1 VAFAPVSPSA
11 ARLLLVEDDA
21 DIAGPVRR
29 GLEEEGYAVSVEA
42 DGARGLAEAL
52 AGDHDALVVDWRL
65 PRLDGRTLVE
75 QFRAAGRTAPV
86 LLLTALGD
94 VEHRV
99 AGLDAGADDYLPK
112 PFAFEELLA
121 RLRALLRRA
130 AEGSAAGG
138 PGGAVPPGHQAV
150 HLRLG
155 KVHLDAARRVA
166 EAEADGGPVDLGLRD
181 KELRLLELLMR
192 HPGETVSR
200 TRIAER
206 VWGSAFDVTDNA
218 IDVTA
223 SGLRQRLA
231 AAASGVRLETVRGV
245 GYRVEAGRPNDGA

>member
-1 VAFAPVSPSA
+1 MALAPIPPSA

-29 GLEEEGYAVSVEA
+29 GLEEEGYAVAVEA

-75 QFRAAGRTAPV
+75 QFRTAGRTAPV
-86 LLLTALGD
+86 LMLTALGD

-99 AGLDAGADDYLPK
+99 AGLDAGADDYLAK

-121 RLRALLRRA
+121 RLRALLRRSRLDDA
-130 AEGSAAGG
+130 AD
-138 PGGAVPPGHQAV
+138 VPAGHQAV

-155 KVHLDAARRVA
+155 NVHLDAARRTARV
-166 EAEADGGPVDLGLRD
+166 EGDGGPRDLGLRD

-206 VWGSAFDVTDNA
+206 VWGSAFEVTDNA
-218 IDVTA
+218 IDITA
-223 SGLRQRLA
+223 SGLRQRL
-231 AAASGVRLETVRGV
+231 AASGVRLETVRGV
-245 GYRVEAGRPNDGA
+245 GYRIEAEGPVG

>member
-1 VAFAPVSPSA
+1 MAFDSVSPSA
-11 ARLLLVEDDA
+11 VRLLLVEDDA

-75 QFRAAGRTAPV
+75 QFRGAGRTAPV
-86 LLLTALGD
+86 LMLTALGD

-130 AEGSAAGG
+130 AETRDEV
-138 PGGAVPPGHQAV
+138 VPPGHQAV
-150 HLRLG
+150 HLRFG
-155 KVHLDAARRVA
+155 SVHLDASRRRA
-166 EAEADGGPVDLGLRD
+166 EVETPDGATDLGLRD
-181 KELRLLELLMR
+181 KELRLLELLLR

-206 VWGSAFDVTDNA
+206 VWGSAFDVSDNA
-218 IDVTA
+218 IDITA
-223 SGLRQRLA
+223 SGLRGRLA
-231 AAASGVRLETVRGV
+231 ESEAGVRLATVRGV
-245 GYRVEAGRPNDGA
+245 GYRIEAEEPGGDG